1 MQEYYTTSWPGKKF
15 GKVEILRTT
24 EEETRTICRNL
35 NETEREPDYFIQKVI
50 LLTVEEYEEMVTRI
64 KELEEECD
72 NLVN

>member
-1 MQEYYTTSWPGKKF
+1 MQEYYQLSWPGKKF

-50 LLTVEEYEEMVTRI
+50 LLTVEEYEKMLTRI
-64 KELEEECD
+64 K
-72 NLVN
+72 